1 MAKLEGI
8 IYKAFENFIVFRGYA
23 PISLLAR
30 VSKRP
35 EAYQR
40 TANDEHKRDIIKFL
54 KKKEYSYFPE
64 IVFAYRG
71 ANLIE
76 LISEL
81 HGKDDVEYNAEKF
94 VSGLK
99 VLKERVPYSG
109 YRARHAQLTIDDHTL
124 LRVDGNHR
132 LEPFDSDD
140 SWWRYFIETKSPSEL
155 SDEDL
160 KLWEHKQIVDYRSD
174 IDNIIVPFSVVIS
187 NKDIA
192 DKFEAS
198 IFNNINFKQLPLRQ
212 EKNIQNIFKYLRET
226 EELGKPHDLT
236 IKLIDLVEK
245 GHFKG
250 LSLLE
255 TGSDNE
261 IYRTVCLRTIELLI
275 TQREK
280 FTIIYQNTIND
291 INEHTSLLEK
301 ANNEIDSLKKSFENL
316 ENEQRKQVE
325 RDINKKNIAI
335 KGIKRTISIF
345 QKQNEIIQEFLT
357 SSKSIDKIEIAIQ
370 SLRTTY
376 VQLGEQQGNI
386 SLFVA
391 LVYFKLLDHNKFDSF
406 VEWIL
411 KNGINKIPIEDYLP
425 THNPS
430 SLISLFERVY
440 EAKGKEIFI
449 SMQFGDPQSE
459 MIYEKIVQTINRF
472 NISKGLDIKITTIR
486 IDQKATTEL
495 FSISTEITRAIEN
508 SSLIIADLS
517 SRNINVYHE
526 IGVAMGLAQAKNI
539 SPSVILLYKTDS
551 SFRDIGAVD
560 EDHFIGFNLR
570 GESQLR
576 FSTYKQ
582 LVDDLWNR
590 LEYYYAF

>member
-1 MAKLEGI
+1 ML
-8 IYKAFENFIVFRGYA
+8 
-23 PISLLAR
+23 
-30 VSKRP
+30 
-35 EAYQR
+35 
-40 TANDEHKRDIIKFL
+40 
-54 KKKEYSYFPE
+54 
-64 IVFAYRG
+64 
-71 ANLIE
+71 
-76 LISEL
+76 
-81 HGKDDVEYNAEKF
+81 
-94 VSGLK
+94 
-99 VLKERVPYSG
+99 
-109 YRARHAQLTIDDHTL
+109 LTIDDHTL

-275 TQREK
+275 TQQEK

-301 ANNEIDSLKKSFENL
+301 ENNEIDLLKKSFENL
-316 ENEQRKQVE
+316 ENEQRNQVE

-425 THNPS
+425 THNPR

-551 SFRDIGAVD
+551 SFRDKGTVD

>member
-1 MAKLEGI
+1 M
-8 IYKAFENFIVFRGYA
+8 
-23 PISLLAR
+23 
-30 VSKRP
+30 
-35 EAYQR
+35 
-40 TANDEHKRDIIKFL
+40 
-54 KKKEYSYFPE
+54 
-64 IVFAYRG
+64 
-71 ANLIE
+71 
-76 LISEL
+76 
-81 HGKDDVEYNAEKF
+81 
-94 VSGLK
+94 
-99 VLKERVPYSG
+99 
-109 YRARHAQLTIDDHTL
+109 
-124 LRVDGNHR
+124 
-132 LEPFDSDD
+132 
-140 SWWRYFIETKSPSEL
+140 
-155 SDEDL
+155 
-160 KLWEHKQIVDYRSD
+160 
-174 IDNIIVPFSVVIS
+174 
-187 NKDIA
+187 
-192 DKFEAS
+192 
-198 IFNNINFKQLPLRQ
+198 
-212 EKNIQNIFKYLRET
+212 
-226 EELGKPHDLT
+226 T

-255 TGSDNE
+255 TGYDDE

-275 TQREK
+275 TKQEQLTLISR
-280 FTIIYQNTIND
+280 NTVKT

-301 ANNEIDSLKKSFENL
+301 VNNEINSLKKLYKKL
-316 ENEQRKQVE
+316 ENEQQIQVE
-325 RDINKKNIAI
+325 HDIHKKNIAI
-335 KGIKRTISIF
+335 KELERTIGIL
-345 QKQNEIIQEFLT
+345 QKQNKTIQEFLT

-376 VQLGEQQGNI
+376 IQLGEQQGNI
-386 SLFVA
+386 SLFVV

-406 VEWIL
+406 VEWVL

-449 SMQFGDPQSE
+449 LMQFGDPQSE
-459 MIYEKIVQTINRF
+459 MIYEKIVQTINSF

-486 IDQKATTEL
+486 IDQKTTTEL

-551 SFRDIGAVD
+551 SFRDKSTVD

-582 LVDDLWNR
+582 LVDELWNR
-590 LEYYYAF
+590 LKDYYSV